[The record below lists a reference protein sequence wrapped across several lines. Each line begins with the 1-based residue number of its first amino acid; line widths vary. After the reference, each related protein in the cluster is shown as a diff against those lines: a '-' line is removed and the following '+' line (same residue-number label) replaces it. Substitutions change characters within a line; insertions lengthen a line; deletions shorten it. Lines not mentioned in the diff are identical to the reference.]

1 MPRSEQL
8 YLQDMLTAIGTIHS
22 FLAGRSHDEFLQD
35 SLLQA
40 AVMLRLMTIGEAAA
54 HLSTELRNRYP
65 EVDWR
70 RIIAFRN
77 IVVHEYFAVDLD
89 IVWTAATKNTWILAP
104 LVTEILEREY
114 PGCS

>member
-1 MPRSEQL
+1 MLAAIDEMNS
-8 YLQDMLTAIGTIHS
+8 YLG
-22 FLAGRSHDEFLQD
+22 GRSHDEFLKN

-54 HLSTELRNRYP
+54 HLSTDLRNRYP
-65 EVDWR
+65 NVDWR

-89 IVWTAATKNTWILAP
+89 IVWTAATKNAEVLAH
-104 LVTEILEREY
+104 LITAILEAEY
-114 PGCS
+114 PDSI